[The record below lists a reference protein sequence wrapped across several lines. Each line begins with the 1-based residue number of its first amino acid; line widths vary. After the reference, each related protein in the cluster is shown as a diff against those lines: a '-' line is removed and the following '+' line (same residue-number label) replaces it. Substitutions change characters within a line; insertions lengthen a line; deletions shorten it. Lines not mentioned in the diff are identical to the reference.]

1 MDSNI
6 YLLIITLLS
15 IVIVILGVAWWKWHA
30 FISLTVAGLFLAIM
44 AGLSPEKIVTAYE
57 TGVGDVLGHLVGILA
72 LGTILGKLMS
82 DSGAGMQISDYLVK
96 ALGYKKLPWAMML
109 SGFIIGIPVF
119 FEVGIVIL
127 LPLVISI
134 HKTTKTN
141 ILLIAIPLLAGLSIV
156 HGIVPPHPGAM
167 TAIGIYEAD
176 LGKVL
181 LYSLIIALP
190 TAIIAGPIFG
200 KFISKRVIPENPPNI
215 IKVNNKTKGLPSV
228 GISFLVIIL
237 PVLLMLLSIITPYL
251 GEIPSIIKNSLIFIG
266 SPVIALL
273 ISCFAAF
280 YLLGFKQGMTKNV
293 IKDLVE
299 ECILPIGSIILII
312 GAGGGF
318 KEILIETGVG
328 NTIAQMTEQLSL
340 SPLLL
345 AFLVAGLIR
354 VATGSASV
362 ALTTAAGIVSPIIQH
377 MSGVNLELLVIAT
390 GAGSLML
397 SHVNDAGFWMVKEYL
412 GLNVKETFKT
422 WTVMETLLSFVA
434 FAIAFI
440 IDGII

>member
-15 IVIVILGVAWWKWHA
+15 IVIVILGVALWKWHA

-57 TGVGDVLGHLVGILA
+57 SGVGDVLGHLVGILA

-82 DSGAGMQISDYLVK
+82 DSGAGMQISDYLIKV
-96 ALGYKKLPWAMML
+96 LGPKKLPWAMML

-167 TAIGIYEAD
+167 TAIGIYDAD

-181 LYSLIIALP
+181 LYALIIALP

-200 KFISKRVIPENPPNI
+200 KFISKRLTPENSPNI
-215 IKVNNKTKGLPSV
+215 LKVNNETTSLPSV
-228 GISFLVIIL
+228 PVSFFIIVL

-251 GEIPSIIKNSLIFIG
+251 GSLPSLLRNTLLFVG

-273 ISCFAAF
+273 ISCFVAF
-280 YLLGFKQGMTKNV
+280 YLLGFKQGMNRNT
-293 IKDLVE
+293 IKRLVE
-299 ECILPIGSIILII
+299 DCILPIGSIILII

-328 NTIAQMTEQLSL
+328 ETIAQMIENLSL

-354 VATGSASV
+354 VATGSATV
-362 ALTTAAGIVSPIIQH
+362 ALTTAAGIVSPIIQNL
-377 MSGVNLELLVIAT
+377 SGVNLELLVIAT

-422 WTVMETLLSFVA
+422 WTVMETMLSVVA
-434 FAIAFI
+434 FLIAFALNSI
-440 IDGII
+440 I

>member
-15 IVIVILGVAWWKWHA
+15 IVIVILGVALWKWHA

-57 TGVGDVLGHLVGILA
+57 SGVGDVLGHLVGILA

-82 DSGAGMQISDYLVK
+82 DSGAGMQISDYLIKV
-96 ALGYKKLPWAMML
+96 LGPKKLPWAMML

-167 TAIGIYEAD
+167 TAIGIYDAD

-181 LYSLIIALP
+181 LYALIIALP

-200 KFISKRVIPENPPNI
+200 KFISKRLTPENSPNI
-215 IKVNNKTKGLPSV
+215 LKVNNETTSLPSV
-228 GISFLVIIL
+228 PVSFFIIVL

-251 GEIPSIIKNSLIFIG
+251 GSLPSLLRNTLLFVG

-273 ISCFAAF
+273 ISCFVAF
-280 YLLGFKQGMTKNV
+280 YLLGFKQGMNRNTVKR
-293 IKDLVE
+293 LVE
-299 ECILPIGSIILII
+299 DCILPIGSIILII

-328 NTIAQMTEQLSL
+328 ETIAQMTENLSL

-354 VATGSASV
+354 VATGSATV
-362 ALTTAAGIVSPIIQH
+362 ALTTAAGIVSPIIQNL
-377 MSGVNLELLVIAT
+377 SGVNLELLVIAT

-422 WTVMETLLSFVA
+422 WTVMETMLSVVA
-434 FAIAFI
+434 FLIAYALNSI
-440 IDGII
+440 I